1 MSIREMSLK
10 EQSLLFAKLARDAYN
25 DEKDMKK
32 LWNLNNPLI
41 DAFNK
46 CMD

>member
-1 MSIREMSLK
+1 MSIRDMSLK

-32 LWNLNNPLI
+32 PI
-41 DAFNK
+41 DQIGWQELKPKAK
-46 CMD
+46 